1 MNAALQFLTV
11 SLPCG
16 YLLSAIL
23 HGMAFGGAN
32 APEVGG
38 IRRWVLRGTL
48 AAHVTSCAL
57 RASMLGDF
65 PVNDA
70 WSVISA
76 VAFATAAIYALLAL
90 RAGHPGTGGVVLGVV
105 FVLQL
110 LASSFGDM
118 VPAPRPSGM
127 AAFRVLH
134 IATSVL
140 AGAALILSGVHGFL
154 YILLLRVMRERR
166 FGALFEHLPNLEL
179 LARMT
184 RGAALAG
191 FIALTIGLNV
201 GIALA
206 HAEKMPSFDYRA
218 PEVLLSL
225 GLWIHFG
232 IVAFSGSIRGFSAR
246 RAAIAAAGG
255 LVALLLSLL
264 LILFPSHVFHSTL

>member
-23 HGMAFGGAN
+23 HGMAFGGTH
-32 APEVGG
+32 APQVGG
-38 IRRWVLRGTL
+38 VRRWVLRGTL
-48 AAHVTSCAL
+48 LAHLASCAL
-57 RASMLGDF
+57 RAAILGDF
-65 PVNDA
+65 PVNDT
-70 WSVISA
+70 WSVLSA

-90 RAGHPGTGGVVLGVV
+90 RARHPGTGGVVLGVV

-110 LASSFGDM
+110 LASAFGDI
-118 VPAPRPSGM
+118 VPSPRPSTM

-154 YILLLRVMRERR
+154 YIVLLRVMRKRS

-191 FIALTIGLNV
+191 FLGLTVGLNV

-206 HAEKMPSFDYRA
+206 HAEKMPGFDYRA

-225 GLWIHFG
+225 ALWIHFG
-232 IVAFSGSIRGFSAR
+232 VVAFSGSIRGFSAR
-246 RAAIAAAGG
+246 RAAIAATGG
-255 LVALLLSLL
+255 LIALLLSLL
-264 LILFPSHVFHSTL
+264 LVLFPTHVFHSTL